1 MKELN
6 ELVELANR
14 ANIAGQGTPEM
25 ADFRVTARPDN
36 ILAIAEAFR
45 ALEQENS
52 LLKQGCENNPLVHEM
67 IDWKERAEAAEAKL
81 AEEKRI
87 NSKLREDRAGL
98 ARECNAFEAKLAGME
113 KQEPIGRVDRGA
125 VTDSNEYPD
134 ARVLCLHDHV
144 GWEAFQDGY
153 GLFARPVPAV
163 SLMEL
168 VPEPFKVFRQGGG
181 VMVAVRDGRTK
192 NHLYGIGYNACIAEV
207 INRIINSGDLT
218 KPEHESDEATL
229 CKILRNIE
237 EQSQ

>member
-6 ELVELANR
+6 ELVSALYPHYGAPGSR
-14 ANIAGQGTPEM
+14 DVDI
-25 ADFRVTARPDN
+25 TARRKAIDESV
-36 ILAIAEAFR
+36 ATIAEAFR
-45 ALEQENS
+45 ALEQ
-52 LLKQGCENNPLVHEM
+52 
-67 IDWKERAEAAEAKL
+67 RAEAAEAKL
-81 AEEKRI
+81 AEMQR
-87 NSKLREDRAGL
+87 
-98 ARECNAFEAKLAGME
+98 
-113 KQEPIGRVDRGA
+113 QEPIGRVDRGA

-153 GLFARPVPAV
+153 ELFARPVPAV

-237 EQSQ
+237 GQSQ